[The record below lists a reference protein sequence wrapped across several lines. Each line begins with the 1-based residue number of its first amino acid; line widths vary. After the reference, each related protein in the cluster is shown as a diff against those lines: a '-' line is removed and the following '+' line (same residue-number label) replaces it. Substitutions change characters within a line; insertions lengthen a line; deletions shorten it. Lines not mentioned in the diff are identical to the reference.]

1 MEKNITDNNNKSFK
15 RIKWKFNWQKYS
27 KKIDN
32 TGKESIYNN
41 FNNKLINKI
50 NFKTCILVT

>member
-1 MEKNITDNNNKSFK
+1 LEKNITDNNNKSFK

-27 KKIDN
+27 KNIDN